1 MAEDPPSGKARMA
14 MGGQRGTT
22 WTGAGWACAAR
33 GVRAAAVVGGC
44 ALVLLIARPALG
56 QPAAPAGS
64 GDASQ
69 TERRLLLPSGSA
81 TTTARKSDGSIVNTV
96 VSLGVVL
103 GLIFGCAAAFRKL
116 SGARGPLA
124 AALGRAGRAPSGLLE
139 VLARYPIG
147 RGQTL
152 VLLRLDRRVLLLSQS
167 VTGRFGCSA
176 SFTLLCEVTEAEDVA
191 SILAKTQDEEGASMA
206 ARFRSLLSKFDE
218 PGDELEE
225 EPWLPRRAV
234 GESEDRAELLDET
247 VEAPVAAGPLRLAR
261 GGLGAEAGGAEGSD
275 AVGSLRRRLE
285 TLRLA
290 EGG

>member
-1 MAEDPPSGKARMA
+1 
-14 MGGQRGTT
+14 MGGQRVTT
-22 WTGAGWACAAR
+22 WRGGVR
-33 GVRAAAVVGGC
+33 GVRAAGAVCGC
-44 ALVLLIARPALG
+44 ALVLLMARPTLG
-56 QPAAPAGS
+56 QADSNLTSSDAP
-64 GDASQ
+64 Q
-69 TERRLLLPSGSA
+69 IERRLLLPSGGA
-81 TTTARKSDGSIVNTV
+81 KAKAKEGGGSVVNTV

-124 AALGRAGRAPSGLLE
+124 AALGRSGRAPSGLIE

-176 SFTLLCEVTEAEDVA
+176 SFTLLCEVTEPEDVA
-191 SILAKTQDEEGASMA
+191 SILAKAQDEEGESMA
-206 ARFRSLLSKFDE
+206 ARFRSLLTRFDE

-234 GESEDRAELLDET
+234 GGEGDDRAELLDELAQ
-247 VEAPVAAGPLRLAR
+247 APGSAGSLRLAR
-261 GGLGAEAGGAEGSD
+261 EAGGLGAEAGGADDSTD

-285 TLRLA
+285 TLRMA